1 MKIYNMRNNKE
12 IASINKI
19 QLDFLKKNLLKNG
32 ESDEDFYITNK
43 SITILTENAVSEEE
57 KEIVESLKTALINEL
72 GKAGMDIY
80 YE

>member
-1 MKIYNMRNNKE
+1 MRNNKE